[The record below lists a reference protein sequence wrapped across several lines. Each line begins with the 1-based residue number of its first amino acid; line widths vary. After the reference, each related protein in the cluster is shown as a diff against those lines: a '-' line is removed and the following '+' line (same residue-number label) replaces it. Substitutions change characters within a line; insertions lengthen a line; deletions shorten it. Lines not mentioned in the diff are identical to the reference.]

1 MTGEIWQIF
10 TRALESVKI
19 ETLWDPLVQ
28 SRKCMTYK
36 FTEELCIMI
45 LRNDKIS
52 EEELACRF
60 KINIKNL
67 TDFDQSTGKSHKFS
81 L

>member
-19 ETLWDPLVQ
+19 ETLWDPFVQ